1 MGTTTDS
8 LHASRLNIDTD
19 TDPSKI
25 VSAAQKTITD
35 GDFQARLSDA
45 LACGGVIV
53 TGAPGCIVEGQL
65 AARVGDAISHGS
77 VLKTGSD
84 KVIIGNVGKLDLG
97 TS

>member
-1 MGTTTDS
+1 MGTPINS
-8 LHASRLNIDTD
+8 LYASRLDIDTD

-25 VSAAQKTITD
+25 VSAAKKTITD
-35 GDFQARLSDA
+35 GNFQARLSDV

-53 TGAPGCIVEGQL
+53 TGAPGCIVEGQR
-65 AARVGDAISHGS
+65 AARVSDQISHGS

-84 KVIIGNVGKLDLG
+84 KVIIGNVGRSDSV